1 MLLLAK
7 GSYKTPGAQNRYDV
21 FFRKGYEVSDIT
33 EVLGIQI
40 ENVSRPVS
48 EVRSSDPS
56 ITASMLADVFWA
68 PQAWRR
74 PVAEQTK
81 SHRGAGSSEL
91 VFSHMGL
98 E

>member
-7 GSYKTPGAQNRYDV
+7 GSYKTPRAQNRYDV

-33 EVLGIQI
+33 EVLSIQI

-56 ITASMLADVFWA
+56 ITGQRWLMYLGHL
-68 PQAWRR
+68 RL
-74 PVAEQTK
+74 
-81 SHRGAGSSEL
+81 GG
-91 VFSHMGL
+91 GL
-98 E
+98 WQSRLKVTEG